1 METGK
6 GVYVKLRCSLAWW
19 IGFCVSFLG
28 DNSIMRVMP
37 LCLDFVRL
45 KLSLHDGPAPACL
58 PFEMGLPEYFCLLV
72 KGFVGVKDS
81 ERTKHR

>member
-1 METGK
+1 M
-6 GVYVKLRCSLAWW
+6 SN
-19 IGFCVSFLG
+19 CVALWLGGLDFVFLFWVTI
-28 DNSIMRVMP
+28 SIMRVMP

-81 ERTKHR
+81 ERTKHC